1 MEKCTFR
8 VPRGKLVGYII
19 TERGIKAN
27 PNKIFAIAKIV
38 QVRNVKDIQQLM
50 GCLMALNHFMSRL
63 GERRL
68 PIYKLLKKSDSF
80 HWMDE
85 TQKTLDKFKA
95 LISKLS
101 ILASLEPGET
111 LLLYI
116 TATTQVV
123 SATLVV
129 KREEPRHVYKVQ
141 RLVFYISKLLS
152 DCETSYNQVQTL
164 LYAVLI
170 MKRRILHYFKSQL
183 IHVVTSYGLRE
194 IVRNHLTMG
203 RIAKWAL
210 ELMGLYITYV
220 PQTAIKSQ
228 DLVDF
233 MAEWSEKQHPP
244 PSPWS
249 TGACIS
255 MVVALSTG
263 SREA

>member
-8 VPRGKLVGYII
+8 VPQGKLVRYII

-27 PNKIFAIAKIV
+27 PNKILAIAKIV

-50 GCLMALNHFMSRL
+50 GCLMALSHFMSRL
-63 GERRL
+63 GERGL

-116 TATTQVV
+116 MATTQVV

-141 RLVFYISKLLS
+141 RLVFYISKLLF
-152 DCETSYNQVQTL
+152 DCETSLQML
-164 LYAVLI
+164 LYVVLI
-170 MKRRILHYFKSQL
+170 MKRRILHYFKSHL

-194 IVRNHLTMG
+194 IVRNHLAMG

-233 MAEWSEKQHPP
+233 MAEWTEKQHPPP